1 MNLPYTV
8 KQALGERLLFSN
20 HVLWGVSVASSIRS
34 IGFGATWP
42 FMAIFFNID
51 LGIPIYEVG
60 IIFTLLSVVSIVV
73 SLLGGGLADKIG
85 RKNTIVIGSMLGFAL
100 YLSLSLMLIL
110 KVPIIFVIVVFIISA
125 TSGALIFPA
134 ASALVADYTEDDQRM
149 KGYVIYRI
157 LSNLGWAIGPLIGSF
172 LFNSGLDVIFLFVS
186 ISSLVQFMVV
196 VFTVRDRKKRDH
208 TRKAGERFSLLVLD
222 KYLIVFGLATFLV
235 TMVASQFSVTFPVY
249 ASIKIGIPEADLGY
263 IYAVN
268 GTVVVVGQYPMIMG
282 LKKFPDIFIMI
293 LGAIFYSVGYFI
305 VSFSHNLVGLMFDML
320 IITMGENL
328 TSPVINTVVSKIA
341 AEGKMARYMGFI
353 GMLNSTGRALG
364 PSIGSTFLYI
374 FAYNGLKVWSAVDI
388 FGLGSV
394 VIFMIFSGMIFRNP
408 NLKEKGIIN
417 RKIQKI

>member
-1 MNLPYTV
+1 M
-8 KQALGERLLFSN
+8 SI
-20 HVLWGVSVASSIRS
+20 ASSIRS

-42 FMAIFFNID
+42 FMAIFFNVD

-73 SLLGGGLADKIG
+73 SLIGGGLADRIG
-85 RKNTIVIGSMLGFAL
+85 RKNTLLIGSLLGFTL

-110 KVPIIFVIVVFIISA
+110 KVPIIFVIVVFIVSA

-134 ASALVADYTEDDQRM
+134 ASALVADYTDVNQRM

-172 LFNSGLDVIFLFVS
+172 LFNSGLDIIFLYVS
-186 ISSLVQFMVV
+186 LSSLVQFIVV
-196 VFTVRDRKKRDH
+196 ILTVKDQKNKNITKKS
-208 TRKAGERFSLLVLD
+208 GERFSLLVLD

-235 TMVASQFSVTFPVY
+235 TMVASQFSVTFPIY
-249 ASIKIGIPEADLGY
+249 ANIKAGIPTADLGY

-268 GTVVVVGQYPMIMG
+268 GTVVVVGQYPMIMV
-282 LKKFPDIFIMI
+282 LKRFPDIFIMI

-328 TSPVINTVVSKIA
+328 TSPMINTVVSKIA

-353 GMLNSTGRALG
+353 GMINSTGRALG

-374 FAYNGLKVWSAVDI
+374 FAYNGLKVWSAVDL
-388 FGLGSV
+388 FGLGSI
-394 VIFMIFSGMIFRNP
+394 VIFMVFSGMIFRNS
-408 NLKEKGIIN
+408 NLKERGIIN
-417 RKIQKI
+417 KKI